1 MPHPYFKPVYAW
13 RFVLILHRLS
23 SLEVPLRIS
32 PAAGVSIHTARM
44 KIFQGR
50 QYIYETHDAA
60 LARYSRLSGRCTIHT
75 DANQLTISKS
85 DDFDSVYAD
94 LPADSFTIIYRTLL
108 PQLLSD
114 TKAFTVS
121 FSPHEL
127 SPVQV
132 KSLRD
137 FLANFPRTR
146 FVQVSSTS
154 ATVAR

>member
-1 MPHPYFKPVYAW
+1 MPHPYFKPLYAW
-13 RFVLILHRLS
+13 RFVLILHRLA

-32 PAAGVSIHTARM
+32 PATGVSIHTARM

-50 QYIYETHDAA
+50 QYIFETHDAT
-60 LARYSRLSGRCTIHT
+60 LARYSRLSIRCTIHT
-75 DANQLTISKS
+75 EANILTISKS
-85 DDFDSVYAD
+85 DDFDSVYSD

-108 PQLLSD
+108 PHLLSD

-127 SPVQV
+127 STVQV

-137 FLANFPRTR
+137 FLTNFPRTR
-146 FVQVSSTS
+146 FVQVNQTS